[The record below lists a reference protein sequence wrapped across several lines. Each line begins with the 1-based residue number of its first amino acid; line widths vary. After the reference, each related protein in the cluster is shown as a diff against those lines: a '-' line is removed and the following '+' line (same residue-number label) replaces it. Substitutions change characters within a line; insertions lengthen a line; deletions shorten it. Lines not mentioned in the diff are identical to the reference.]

1 MQSECLGALAPG
13 LTTERLKGGIREFQ
27 LGNFTSAAALFDEA
41 AGLQLNQP
49 IVQRG
54 VTLYL
59 LGRYDDALTQLMTD
73 TERLEKLKLFKA
85 SDLRLWMSACCNK
98 LKLQDYAIQVLG
110 FFPY

>member
-1 MQSECLGALAPG
+1 MCRWSYLPSG
-13 LTTERLKGGIREFQ
+13 LTTPCLKGGIREFQ
-27 LGNFTSAAALFDEA
+27 GGNFSSAAALFDEA
-41 AGLQLNQP
+41 AGLQLSQP

-59 LGRYDDALTQLMTD
+59 LGRYEEALTQLLTD

-98 LKLQDYAIQVLG
+98 LKLVDYAVQVLG
-110 FFPY
+110 NWPY